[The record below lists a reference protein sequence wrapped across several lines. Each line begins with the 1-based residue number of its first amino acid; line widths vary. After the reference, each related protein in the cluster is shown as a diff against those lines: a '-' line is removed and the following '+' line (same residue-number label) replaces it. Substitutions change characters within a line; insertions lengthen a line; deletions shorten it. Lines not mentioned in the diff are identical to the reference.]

1 MKAVSAANFI
11 PIAPETFCIRLEP
24 TTYTTINTI
33 AKVSSLF
40 SLFFP
45 PCILAD
51 QTFLLIDSMVIVYH
65 IDLMMTM
72 FHKVKYKKSM

>member
-1 MKAVSAANFI
+1 MDMNI
-11 PIAPETFCIRLEP
+11 PAIP
-24 TTYTTINTI
+24 
-33 AKVSSLF
+33 
-40 SLFFP
+40 
-45 PCILAD
+45 D